1 MQQLVKQNAIYRMKG
16 PTVLNAEE
24 INAISSE
31 ICALILWAGKTPT
44 EGENTQ
50 MLEAV
55 QAMIYTKSE
64 VDVFITALSER
75 ADKLEAVVP
84 DEASSSNK
92 LADKKY
98 VDASVSSNTA
108 HYVSSSAAGDS
119 FATVAALLAGPC
131 YYGGQAWTPTPND
144 YAFVQADE
152 NHGGVQ
158 ARYAFVG
165 GQWVYQYTVDTPLP
179 DGAIT
184 DDKIGPR
191 TLADEAGALAVPPVG
206 PATLTAHIQHIRNT
220 LKGLVERPVESPL
233 RFIGASGI
241 DVNRDGNTITIS
253 ETGTHRLP
261 ELLEHRFFDHILNTL
276 SWLRADTFSWQDGT
290 VYTAAYNELL
300 TEYNNAAGADE
311 TDGSISFKR
320 TPKGYKICAADQ
332 HDNVADLYN
341 TTGVAWY
348 YILDVPNQR
357 FKLPRT
363 KFGFTGL
370 RTGAGNYVAPGL
382 PDHTHQAPYGKNDN
396 GQYHNQGSARPHPAT
411 AEWFTTINGYGKDS
425 TPASASN
432 GIYGASTTVQPPA
445 TEMYLYFFVGNFTQ
459 SAVEQTAGISAE
471 TLNNKA
477 DLDGMNAPALMK
489 VPQFWQ
495 GTDFAKMRA
504 AIMDLDWANAIR
516 TWSSTADSYRTEV
529 MPADG
534 LLAGVLSYSGQIEIN
549 GNKYSIGTT
558 DSNWAGSYV
567 PFFVKKG
574 DVVKARFNSSYAVL
588 VPFKNQ
594 GNADYN
600 PLGFFQY
607 QGQFADSASL
617 PTPKINGWAL
627 VGNNQ
632 LYYVGTD
639 DTGALVWLAGNTITD
654 LGVTGADYVVES
666 YSDDSGNWWRK
677 YKSGW
682 IEQGGYTTNNANITF
697 LKPFSNDKY
706 TFTVSPVGSFGSQYS
721 AHGTSNRTTTGISV
735 AYGGDSSSPS
745 NISWFACGQGA

>member
-233 RFIGASGI
+233 QFIGASGI

-253 ETGTHRLP
+253 ETRTHRLP

-370 RTGAGNYVAPGL
+370 RTGAGNYVAPGS

-396 GQYHNQGSARPHPAT
+396 GDYHLPGSARPHPAT
-411 AEWFTTINGYGKDS
+411 AEWFTTIKGYGKDS

-432 GIYGASTTVQPPA
+432 DIYGTAETVQPPA
-445 TEMYLYFFVGNFTQ
+445 TEMYLYFFVGNYTQ
-459 SAVEQTAGISAE
+459 TAIEQTAGISAE

-495 GTDFAKMRA
+495 GADFAKMRA

-549 GNKYSIGTT
+549 GNKYSIATT
-558 DSNWAGSYV
+558 DANWGGSYV

-574 DVVKARFNSSYAVL
+574 DVVKARFNSSYTVL

-654 LGVTGADYVVES
+654 LGVTGADYVVAS
-666 YSDDSGNWWRK
+666 YSDASGNWYRV

-682 IEQGGYTTNNANITF
+682 VEQGRSNTDTLLTSEKTITF
-697 LKPFSNDKY
+697 LKPFANTSYMLAGPGFVISNAGQMNVSK
-706 TFTVSPVGSFGSQYS
+706 TKTGFTTSSMQNIC
-721 AHGTSNRTTTGISV
+721 GTSWW
-735 AYGGDSSSPS
+735 Y
-745 NISWFACGQGA
+745 ACGKGA

>member
-233 RFIGASGI
+233 QFIGASGI

-261 ELLEHRFFDHILNTL
+261 ELLEHRF
-276 SWLRADTFSWQDGT
+276 
-290 VYTAAYNELL
+290 L
-300 TEYNNAAGADE
+300 T
-311 TDGSISFKR
+311 IS
-320 TPKGYKICAADQ
+320 
-332 HDNVADLYN
+332 
-341 TTGVAWY
+341 
-348 YILDVPNQR
+348 
-357 FKLPRT
+357 
-363 KFGFTGL
+363 
-370 RTGAGNYVAPGL
+370 
-382 PDHTHQAPYGKNDN
+382 
-396 GQYHNQGSARPHPAT
+396 
-411 AEWFTTINGYGKDS
+411 
-425 TPASASN
+425 
-432 GIYGASTTVQPPA
+432 
-445 TEMYLYFFVGNFTQ
+445 
-459 SAVEQTAGISAE
+459 
-471 TLNNKA
+471 
-477 DLDGMNAPALMK
+477 
-489 VPQFWQ
+489 
-495 GTDFAKMRA
+495 
-504 AIMDLDWANAIR
+504 
-516 TWSSTADSYRTEV
+516 
-529 MPADG
+529 
-534 LLAGVLSYSGQIEIN
+534 
-549 GNKYSIGTT
+549 
-558 DSNWAGSYV
+558 
-567 PFFVKKG
+567 
-574 DVVKARFNSSYAVL
+574 
-588 VPFKNQ
+588 
-594 GNADYN
+594 
-600 PLGFFQY
+600 
-607 QGQFADSASL
+607 
-617 PTPKINGWAL
+617 
-627 VGNNQ
+627 
-632 LYYVGTD
+632 
-639 DTGALVWLAGNTITD
+639 
-654 LGVTGADYVVES
+654 
-666 YSDDSGNWWRK
+666 
-677 YKSGW
+677 
-682 IEQGGYTTNNANITF
+682 
-697 LKPFSNDKY
+697 
-706 TFTVSPVGSFGSQYS
+706 
-721 AHGTSNRTTTGISV
+721 
-735 AYGGDSSSPS
+735 
-745 NISWFACGQGA
+745 

>member
-233 RFIGASGI
+233 QFIGASGI

-300 TEYNNAAGADE
+300 TEYNNAASADE

-332 HDNVADLYN
+332 HDNVSALYDS
-341 TTGVAWY
+341 TGVAWY

-382 PDHTHQAPYGKNDN
+382 PNITGTLETIPVSTTVDGK
-396 GQYHNQGSARPHPAT
+396 GAFRRS
-411 AEWFTTINGYGKDS
+411 TTPNTVG
-425 TPASASN
+425 ASAGGASWSN
-432 GIYGASTTVQPPA
+432 VTFDASLSNPTYGNSTTVQPPA
-445 TEMYLYFFVGNFTQ
+445 TEMYLYFFVGNYTQ
-459 SAVEQTAGISAE
+459 TAIEQTAGLNAE
-471 TLNNKA
+471 MFNGKA
-477 DLDGMNAPALMK
+477 DVEALNGK
-489 VPQFWQ
+489 
-495 GTDFAKMRA
+495 
-504 AIMDLDWANAIR
+504 AN
-516 TWSSTADSYRTEV
+516 
-529 MPADG
+529 
-534 LLAGVLSYSGQIEIN
+534 
-549 GNKYSIGTT
+549 
-558 DSNWAGSYV
+558 
-567 PFFVKKG
+567 
-574 DVVKARFNSSYAVL
+574 
-588 VPFKNQ
+588 
-594 GNADYN
+594 
-600 PLGFFQY
+600 
-607 QGQFADSASL
+607 
-617 PTPKINGWAL
+617 
-627 VGNNQ
+627 
-632 LYYVGTD
+632 
-639 DTGALVWLAGNTITD
+639 TD
-654 LGVTGADYVVES
+654 LANVASNIDYVVES
-666 YSDDSGNWWRK
+666 YSDNDGNWYRVW
-677 YKSGW
+677 KSKRV
-682 IEQGGYTTNNANITF
+682 EQGGVTALIPPGTGVTITFFKEFANISYTIISTPYGAYSNTGMANNPVTQKLTTSF
-697 LKPFSNDKY
+697 NQASGSTPSASFSWY
-706 TFTVSPVGSFGSQYS
+706 
-721 AHGTSNRTTTGISV
+721 
-735 AYGGDSSSPS
+735 
-745 NISWFACGQGA
+745 ACGQGAE